1 MVKNV
6 KNWTILALLLIII
19 GAFFVRTYNFDDW
32 LYFKMDQA
40 RDAFLID
47 NIAENGPGYMPLL
60 GARAGATEVDRG
72 FLRLGPIFYYFQY
85 LSTLIFHSTQPPVMA
100 YPDLFFSMAAIVLLY
115 LFARLYFSRKHS
127 LMITAMYAFS
137 FIIIQYSR
145 FAWNPNSLQFFILFS
160 FYGLLRFFNEQN
172 SRKRYLWLTLWV
184 SGIVVGSQL
193 HFFGFFGLVG
203 ISGLFTLL
211 KLEVWKK
218 EKLISYFSKK
228 YLGNFSR
235 YAAVAIFIFAILYA
249 PVIISDIKEGGQNT
263 KNFIAALSSKPQDK
277 PFYEKV
283 TKNFSENLK
292 YYCLITTSQCYG
304 DESKADSLAMFL
316 TAITLLSGI
325 ALAARALRREKDSGR
340 KDFLMLFLIWI
351 ATYFILMIPVSFQ
364 LRPRFFIVVF
374 AVPFICLGLAYEFF
388 EKKFDGKKAVQA
400 ALIVT
405 ALIVGWNAYGTYAW
419 FSEQD
424 NSQKEAIEIRRSLI
438 LKAKDGVILWHL
450 QNAADWMYAHHEK
463 GKTLYYYVKPEHIR
477 PMDYLLYKK
486 GDKDLVVETM
496 KINEDPNAEYFA
508 ITPTKNGLEPVTK
521 KFGDKITL
529 LEQKTFGQITVSK
542 IVLNDRSV
550 SANFRFNK
558 PKTKTDRL
566 FWKDFFGGKNDDKN
580 DEKLK
585 NVIGDE

>member
-1 MVKNV
+1 MFKKVK
-6 KNWTILALLLIII
+6 TLTFLALLLIVL
-19 GAFFVRTYNFDDW
+19 GAFFVRTYNFDSW

-40 RDAFLID
+40 RDAFMID
-47 NIAENGPGYMPLL
+47 NAYQNGPGYLPLL
-60 GARAGATEVDRG
+60 GARAGATDVDG
-72 FLRLGPIFYYFQY
+72 FLRLGPAFYYLQY
-85 LSTLIFHSTQPPVMA
+85 LSTVIFNSTEPPVLA

-115 LFARLYFSRKHS
+115 FFARLYFSRKYS

-145 FAWNPNSLQFFILFS
+145 FAWNPNSLQFFLLLS

-172 SRKRYLWLTLWV
+172 ERKKYLWLALWIM
-184 SGIVVGSQL
+184 GIIVGSQL

-203 ISGLFTLL
+203 ISGLFTLF

-228 YLGNFSR
+228 YLGKFSR
-235 YAAVAIFIFAILYA
+235 YAAITIFIFSILYA

-263 KNFIAALSSKPQDK
+263 KNFIAALGSKPQDK
-277 PFYEKV
+277 PFYEKIS
-283 TKNFSENLK
+283 KNVSENLK

-304 DESKADSLAMFL
+304 EENKKETLAMIF
-316 TAITLLSGI
+316 TAIILLGGI
-325 ALAARALRREKDSGR
+325 AIALRAFRREGNLLR
-340 KDFLMLFLIWI
+340 KDFLALLLIWI
-351 ATYFILMIPVSFQ
+351 GIYFILMIPVSFQ

-374 AVPFICLGLAYEFF
+374 AVPFILLGLIYEYLA
-388 EKKFDGKKAVQA
+388 EKIGHKKAIQVA
-400 ALIVT
+400 VLVSVLI
-405 ALIVGWNAYGTYAW
+405 IVWNYYGTYAW
-419 FSEQD
+419 FSEQA
-424 NSQKEAIEIRRSLI
+424 SAQKETTEIRRSLI
-438 LKAKDGVILWHL
+438 LKAKDGVFLGQL
-450 QNAADWMYAHHEK
+450 QGVADWMYAHHEK

-477 PMDYLLYKK
+477 PIDYLFHKK
-486 GDKDLVVETM
+486 GDKNLVVETM

-521 KFGDKITL
+521 KFGDRITL

-566 FWKDFFGGKNDDKN
+566 FWKDIFGGKKDGKN

-585 NVIGDE
+585 NIIGDE

>member
-47 NIAENGPGYMPLL
+47 NIAENGPGYLPLL

-100 YPDLFFSMAAIVLLY
+100 YPDLFFSMAAIALLY
-115 LFARLYFSRKHS
+115 LFARLYFSRKYS

-145 FAWNPNSLQFFILFS
+145 FAWNPNSLQFFILLS

-172 SRKRYLWLTLWV
+172 SRKRYLWLSFWIL
-184 SGIVVGSQL
+184 GIVVGSQL

-218 EKLISYFSKK
+218 EKLISYFKKEPIIKFSK
-228 YLGNFSR
+228 
-235 YAAVAIFIFAILYA
+235 YAVVAIFIFAILYA

-263 KNFIAALSSKPQDK
+263 KNFITALSSKAEKK
-277 PFYEKV
+277 PIAQKIS
-283 TKNFSENLK
+283 KNFSENIK

-304 DESKADSLAMFL
+304 EENKKETLAMVF
-316 TAITLLSGI
+316 TFIILLGGIMI
-325 ALAARALRREKDSGR
+325 ALRAFRREGNILR
-340 KDFLMLFLIWI
+340 KDFLALLLIWI
-351 ATYFILMIPVSFQ
+351 GVYFILMVPVSFQ

-374 AVPFICLGLAYEFF
+374 AVPFILLGLIYEYLA
-388 EKKFDGKKAVQA
+388 EKIGHKKAIKA
-400 ALIVT
+400 AIFISALII
-405 ALIVGWNAYGTYAW
+405 AWNSWGTYAW
-419 FSEQD
+419 FEEQAG
-424 NSQKEAIEIRRSLI
+424 SQKETTEIRRSLI
-438 LKAKDGVILWHL
+438 LKAKDGVLLWHL
-450 QNAADWMYAHHEK
+450 QSVADWMYAHHEA
-463 GKTLYYYVKPEHIR
+463 GKTLYYYVKPEHVR
-477 PMDYLLYKK
+477 PIDYLLYEKH
-486 GDKDLVVETM
+486 DENLVVETM

-508 ITPTKNGLEPVTK
+508 ITPAKNGLEPVTK
-521 KFGDKITL
+521 KFGDSITMV
-529 LEQKTFGQITVSK
+529 EQKQFGQLLISK
-542 IVLNDRSV
+542 ILVNDRKI

-566 FWKDFFGGKNDDKN
+566 FWKDFFGAKENNDN
-580 DEKLK
+580 NLK
-585 NVIGDE
+585 NITGDE